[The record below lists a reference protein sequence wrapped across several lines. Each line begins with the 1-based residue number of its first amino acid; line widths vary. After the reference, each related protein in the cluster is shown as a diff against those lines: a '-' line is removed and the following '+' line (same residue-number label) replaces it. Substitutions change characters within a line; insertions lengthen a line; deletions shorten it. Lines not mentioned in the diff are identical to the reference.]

1 LLKDR
6 REGEQ
11 RKARDLLVAEF
22 HNREKAY
29 VPLSKLKD
37 YLLSET
43 HLVGRSKAK
52 LLRSVGFNE
61 MNAGLLEEGLIAIA
75 RAGDIN
81 EVVPSP
87 YGVKYL
93 IDGMLKAPTGG
104 FIKMRTIWI
113 IDKGQV
119 RPRFVTAYPLGTTER
134 EGEL

>member
-1 LLKDR
+1 MT
-6 REGEQ
+6 
-11 RKARDLLVAEF
+11 EF

-43 HLVGRSKAK
+43 HSVGKSKAK

-61 MNAGLLEEGLIAIA
+61 MNTNLLKEGLIAIA
-75 RAGDIN
+75 RAGDIK
-81 EVVPSP
+81 EVVSSP

-93 IDGMLKAPTGG
+93 IDGMLKTPTGG
-104 FIKMRTIWI
+104 FIKMRTIWT

-119 RPRFVTAYPLGTTER
+119 RPRFVTAYPLGTTKR
-134 EGEL
+134 KVEL